1 MNLIVKD
8 IYNDNKFNDLLKKY
22 IEFASIKGIRT
33 GNILFLLPNNKI
45 KREYDKNI
53 NLNISEEI
61 KTTTYISFISKEV
74 IKFWPMID
82 EKCDEILEH
91 RLKPITISS
100 SLRDY
105 ILTEIVKQNRNF
117 RNYFEDITASNRN
130 IANSISDNL
139 NKSVQNLMDIKSIGE
154 KIYYSKVNH
163 DKINRF
169 SYSEMQEVIDK
180 YISLLL
186 SNSIIDNSLMIY
198 LYNNYLLKDERYL
211 SFLRKDIKYLLVDS
225 LENSTACEVEFISRL
240 LDEVNDSYM
249 YINYTKDYAAFNNID
264 MKYINEK
271 IVSRCKVIKNCSINS
286 LYLSDLKNLNKK
298 IELNQD
304 SQLYSEMIK
313 NIGDKIIELVKKDIN
328 PQDIS
333 IICPISSTVIYH
345 KLKILL
351 EKNDIHIYNTKQD
364 KRLIDYPYAHALMV
378 ASCIFYE
385 CEEILNNDDYI
396 NFISLLTQSNKIR
409 AMKIFNDKQ
418 KSEDYIN
425 IINYIK
431 EKKGTDLS
439 IYEFLIKFYIDNLLN
454 LPNGKENVKICKKII
469 QESENFTE
477 SISLLGLDKDKSK
490 EKIFFEALKSNIKD
504 YYSLSEIE
512 DFQENNSVVLTTP
525 YRYVSQNMKNPIQIW
540 VDVGSNMWSMKC
552 EKEISNVQVL
562 KRTFKDSEIYTEDME
577 EFYKEYYLYNT
588 IYNLLIN
595 TETVYAYKSE
605 YTLNGYIQ
613 EGLLYNLIISL
624 IDKGEFDE

>member
-186 SNSIIDNSLMIY
+186 RNSIIDNSLMIY

-525 YRYVSQNMKNPIQIW
+525 YRYISQNMKNPIQIW

>member
-33 GNILFLLPNNKI
+33 GNILFLVPNNKV

-74 IKFWPMID
+74 IKFWPMIE
-82 EKCDEILEH
+82 EKCNEILEH

-139 NKSVQNLMDIKSIGE
+139 NKAVQNIIDIKSIGE

-225 LENSTACEVEFISRL
+225 LENSTVCEVEFISRL

-271 IVSRCKVIKNCSINS
+271 IVSRCKVINNCSINS

-313 NIGDKIIELVKKDIN
+313 HIGDKIIELVKKDIN

-525 YRYVSQNMKNPIQIW
+525 YRYISQNMKNPIQIW

>member
-130 IANSISDNL
+130 IANSIYDNL

-431 EKKGTDLS
+431 EKKGTGLS

-525 YRYVSQNMKNPIQIW
+525 YRYISQNMKNTIQIW

-552 EKEISNVQVL
+552 EKEISNVQAL

>member
-33 GNILFLLPNNKI
+33 GNILFLVPNNKI

-139 NKSVQNLMDIKSIGE
+139 NKAVQNIIDIKSIGE

-540 VDVGSNMWSMKC
+540 VDVGSNIWSMKC

>member
-139 NKSVQNLMDIKSIGE
+139 NKAVQNLIDIKSIGE

-225 LENSTACEVEFISRL
+225 LENSTVCEVEFISRL

-525 YRYVSQNMKNPIQIW
+525 YRYISQNMKNPIQIW

>member
-271 IVSRCKVIKNCSINS
+271 IVSRCKVINNCSINS

-313 NIGDKIIELVKKDIN
+313 HIGDKIIELVKKDIN
-328 PQDIS
+328 PQDIA
-333 IICPISSTVIYH
+333 IVCPISSTVIYH
-345 KLKILL
+345 KLKNLL

-525 YRYVSQNMKNPIQIW
+525 YRYISQNMKNTIQIW

-552 EKEISNVQVL
+552 EKEISNVQAL

>member
-33 GNILFLLPNNKI
+33 GNILFLVPNNKV

-74 IKFWPMID
+74 IKFWPMIE

-139 NKSVQNLMDIKSIGE
+139 NKAVQNIIDIKSIGE

-225 LENSTACEVEFISRL
+225 LENSTVCEVEFISRL

-525 YRYVSQNMKNPIQIW
+525 YRYISQNMKNPIQIW

>member
-163 DKINRF
+163 DKVNRF

-409 AMKIFNDKQ
+409 AMKNFNDKQ

-525 YRYVSQNMKNPIQIW
+525 YRYISQNMKNPIQIW

>member
-351 EKNDIHIYNTKQD
+351 KKNDIHIYNTKQD

-525 YRYVSQNMKNPIQIW
+525 YRYISQNMKNPIQIW

>member
-525 YRYVSQNMKNPIQIW
+525 YRYISQNMKNPIQIW

>member
-525 YRYVSQNMKNPIQIW
+525 YRYISQNMKNPIQIW

-595 TETVYAYKSE
+595 TETVYSYKSE

>member
-33 GNILFLLPNNKI
+33 GNILFLVPNNKI

-525 YRYVSQNMKNPIQIW
+525 YRYISQNMKNPIQIW

>member
-33 GNILFLLPNNKI
+33 GNILFLVPNNKI

-61 KTTTYISFISKEV
+61 KTTMYISFISKEV

-139 NKSVQNLMDIKSIGE
+139 NKAVQNLIDIKSIGE

-525 YRYVSQNMKNPIQIW
+525 YRYISQNMKNPIQIW
-540 VDVGSNMWSMKC
+540 VDVGSNMWSMNC